1 LIGEKEKYLAMK
13 EDFLQYVWRH
23 QLFSKTNL
31 QSTEFNQIEIVF
43 PGNYN
48 TNSGPDF
55 LNAKIKIE
63 DILWGGNV
71 EIHVKSSDWYVHQH
85 EKDPNYDSVILHVVW
100 EDDAEVF
107 TKDNLSLSTI
117 NLSKLVAK
125 DLLFNYQKLYSK
137 EQRWIP
143 CENAINT
150 IDSFVFE
157 NWKESLFFERLEE
170 KSVLIN
176 QLLNDSNSDYE
187 AVLFKLLAKN
197 FGLKTN
203 AEAFLN
209 LANSVDF
216 SIVRKLHKDAFQLE
230 ALFFGQAGFLEK
242 TSEEQY
248 TIDLKTEYE
257 YLKHKFK
264 LQPIHNGQF
273 QFFRMR
279 PTNFPTIRI
288 AQLVSLYYKQQNLFS
303 KLMKTKDVKE
313 MYQFFIIELNDFWK
327 THYTFQK
334 TGLKSAKNITKS
346 FVDLLL
352 INTIIPLKFNYLK
365 SRGEVEEAQFLMLIQ
380 QLKPE
385 QNSIISKFKDL
396 EIHSK
401 NALETQALLQLK
413 NKYCAKKRCLQCAI
427 GNSLLKN
434 SYC

>member
-1 LIGEKEKYLAMK
+1 MK
-13 EDFLQYVWRH
+13 EDFLHYVWRH

-43 PGNYN
+43 PGMYN

-63 DILWGGNV
+63 DILWAGNV

-85 EKDPNYDSVILHVVW
+85 EKDANYDSVILHVVW

-107 TKDNLSLSTI
+107 SKDNLSLPTI

-143 CENAINT
+143 CESTINT

-157 NWKESLFFERLEE
+157 NWKERLFFERLEE

-187 AVLFKLLAKN
+187 AVLFKLLTKN

-203 AEAFLN
+203 GEAFLN
-209 LANSVDF
+209 LANSIDF
-216 SIVRKLHKDAFQLE
+216 SIVRKLQNDSFKLQ
-230 ALFFGQAGFLEK
+230 ALFFGQAGFLK
-242 TSEEQY
+242 TKSEEQY
-248 TIDLKTEYE
+248 AIDLKTEYE
-257 YLKHKFK
+257 YLKYKFK
-264 LQPIHNGQF
+264 LEPIHNGQF

-288 AQLVSLYYKQQNLFS
+288 AQLVSLYQKHQNLFS
-303 KLMKTKDVKE
+303 KLMEIADVKE
-313 MYQFFIIELNDFWK
+313 MYKFFSIDLNDFWK

-334 TGLKSAKNITKS
+334 TGLKSAKNSTKS

-352 INTIIPLKFNYLK
+352 INSVIPLKFNYLK
-365 SRGEVEEAQFLMLIQ
+365 SRGEVEEAEFLTLIQ

-385 QNSIISKFKDL
+385 QNSIISKFKEFGIL
-396 EIHSK
+396 SK
-401 NALETQALLQLK
+401 NAFETQALLQLK
-413 NKYCAKKRCLQCAI
+413 KNYCAKKRCLQCAI
-427 GNSLLKN
+427 GNVILN
-434 SYC
+434 RI

>member
-1 LIGEKEKYLAMK
+1 MIDEKEKYQAMK
-13 EDFLQYVWRH
+13 EDFLHYVWRH
-23 QLFSKTNL
+23 QLFLKSNL
-31 QSTEFNQIEIVF
+31 QSTEFNKIEIVF

-55 LNAKIKIE
+55 LNAKIKI
-63 DILWGGNV
+63 DAILWAGNV

-85 EKDPNYDSVILHVVW
+85 EKDSNYDSVILHIVW
-100 EDDAEVF
+100 EEDVDVF
-107 TKDNLSLSTI
+107 TKDNLRLPTI

-137 EQRWIP
+137 EQRWIL
-143 CENAINT
+143 CEKSINI

-157 NWKESLFFERLEE
+157 NWKERLFFERLEE
-170 KSVLIN
+170 KSMLIQ
-176 QLLNDSNSDYE
+176 QLLNDSNFDYE

-216 SIVRKLHKDAFQLE
+216 AIIRKLQNDEFQLQ

-248 TIDLKTEYE
+248 VVDLKTEYE
-257 YLKHKFK
+257 FLKHKFK
-264 LQPIHNGQF
+264 LAPIHNGQF

-288 AQLVSLYYKQQNLFS
+288 AQLVSLYHKHQNLFS
-303 KLMKTKDVKE
+303 KLMVTTDIKE
-313 MYQFFIIELNDFWK
+313 MYELFSIELNDFWK

-334 TGLKSAKNITKS
+334 KGLKSAKNITKP

-352 INTIIPLKFNYLK
+352 INTVIPLKFNYLK
-365 SRGEVEEAQFLMLIQ
+365 SRGEVEEAELLTLIQ

-401 NALETQALLQLK
+401 NAFETQALLQLK
-413 NKYCAKKRCLQCAI
+413 NNYCAKKRCLQCAI
-427 GNSLLKN
+427 GNSLLRN
-434 SYC
+434 